1 MSQKPISNPDKQ
13 QEVEI
18 GDPYQK
24 WLVDLENNLN
34 FIGQLLFTKQYADVL
49 RQEYRVV
56 LMLNAKSKN
65 ALAPL
70 KAKVEH
76 WMFKSN
82 GAKIKDLHDVHDHS
96 RHWSHSGRPGHR
108 ETDRRYDQRHDHIG
122 RRQFVGGNS
131 GHSPV
136 GRNR

>member
-82 GAKIKDLHDVHDHS
+82 GAKIKDLHDVHDQL
-96 RHWSHSGRPGHR
+96 WSFLHENYLQQNTGYKGIDPNA
-108 ETDRRYDQRHDHIG
+108 EAEQL
-122 RRQFVGGNS
+122 
-131 GHSPV
+131 
-136 GRNR
+136 